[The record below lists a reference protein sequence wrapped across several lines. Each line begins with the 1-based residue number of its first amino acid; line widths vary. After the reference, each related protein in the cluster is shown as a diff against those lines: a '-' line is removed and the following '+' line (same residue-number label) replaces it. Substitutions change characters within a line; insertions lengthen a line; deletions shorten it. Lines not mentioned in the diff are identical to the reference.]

1 MKRTASQRAAVVSCQ
16 SQRNALTTL
25 TTSPNRVRV
34 KVKEAVVVE
43 ELESRLV
50 VREVVQSRREKE
62 RRSREERSGWR
73 RSSRPLVILLREEPC
88 VEKRGERRAEKKVKT
103 RFKVRERRR
112 SKKRIAKRIQPR
124 T

>member
-1 MKRTASQRAAVVSCQ
+1 MKRAASQSAAVVSCHN
-16 SQRNALTTL
+16 QRNALTTL
-25 TTSPNRVRV
+25 NTSPNRVRV
-34 KVKEAVVVE
+34 KVREAVVEE

-62 RRSREERSGWR
+62 SRSREETSGWR

-103 RFKVRERRR
+103 RFKVRESRR

>member
-1 MKRTASQRAAVVSCQ
+1 MKRTASQSAAVVSCQ

-25 TTSPNRVRV
+25 NTSPNRVRV
-34 KVKEAVVVE
+34 KVREAVEE

-62 RRSREERSGWR
+62 SRSREETSGWR

-103 RFKVRERRR
+103 RFKVRESRR

>member
-1 MKRTASQRAAVVSCQ
+1 MKRAASQRAAVVSCHN
-16 SQRNALTTL
+16 QRNALTTL
-25 TTSPNRVRV
+25 NNSPNRVRV
-34 KVKEAVVVE
+34 KVREAVE

-62 RRSREERSGWR
+62 RRSREETSGWR
-73 RSSRPLVILLREEPC
+73 RSSRPLVILLREELF
-88 VEKRGERRAEKKVKT
+88 VEKKGERRVEKKVKT
-103 RFKVRERRR
+103 RFKVRESRR

>member
-1 MKRTASQRAAVVSCQ
+1 M
-16 SQRNALTTL
+16 
-25 TTSPNRVRV
+25 
-34 KVKEAVVVE
+34 E

-62 RRSREERSGWR
+62 SRSREETSGWR

-103 RFKVRERRR
+103 RFKVRESRR

>member
-1 MKRTASQRAAVVSCQ
+1 MKRAASQRAAVVSCQ

-62 RRSREERSGWR
+62 RRSREETSGWR

-103 RFKVRERRR
+103 RFKVRESRR

>member
-1 MKRTASQRAAVVSCQ
+1 MKRAASQRAAVVSCQ

-25 TTSPNRVRV
+25 NTSPNRVRV
-34 KVKEAVVVE
+34 KVREVVEKE
-43 ELESRLV
+43 ELESRLE
-50 VREVVQSRREKE
+50 VREVLQSRREKE
-62 RRSREERSGWR
+62 RRSREETSGWR

-103 RFKVRERRR
+103 RFKVRESRR

>member
-1 MKRTASQRAAVVSCQ
+1 MKRAASQRAAVVSCQ

-103 RFKVRERRR
+103 RFKVRESRR

>member
-1 MKRTASQRAAVVSCQ
+1 MKRTASQSAAVVSCQ

-25 TTSPNRVRV
+25 NNSPNRVRV
-34 KVKEAVVVE
+34 KVREAVVE

-62 RRSREERSGWR
+62 RRSREETSGWR

-88 VEKRGERRAEKKVKT
+88 VEKRGERRVEKKVKT
-103 RFKVRERRR
+103 RFKVRESRR

-124 T
+124 I